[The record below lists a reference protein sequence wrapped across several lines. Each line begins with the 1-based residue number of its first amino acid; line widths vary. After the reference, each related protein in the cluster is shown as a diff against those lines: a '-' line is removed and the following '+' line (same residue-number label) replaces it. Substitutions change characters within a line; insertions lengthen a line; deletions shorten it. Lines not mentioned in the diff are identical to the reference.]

1 MAQSAAVASMMKKVK
16 KGLVVQLN
24 FSELSDLFLNTKGK
38 ALRNIRKKMNNYKE
52 LEKNAKKGE
61 LKLNAQQKD
70 QVAMVPS
77 L

>member
-16 KGLVVQLN
+16 KGIVVQLN

-38 ALRNIRKKMNNYKE
+38 ALRNIKKKMNNYKE

-61 LKLNAQQKD
+61 LKLNAQQKE